1 MNDPKV
7 VVPLSF
13 PPLSDAMRFAAS
25 VLLLVFGTAPALAG
39 ATAWQELGPDVR
51 VRLITSDR
59 LNADGT
65 TLAAIELDMPQKTKT
80 YWRVPGE
87 TGIPTRLDLAGSIG
101 ISGHVFHWPHPQ
113 IEKVGGYTD
122 FVYYGP
128 VVIPFELEIVETPAE
143 LVASLLLGICSEVCI
158 PAAAEFRLPLDFDKP
173 DTGQDIRISQAIAET
188 PASWSGPGEPV
199 GQPLFDSAAGLLW
212 VPIDPAI
219 VSPQSVI
226 VDASYSGYLFGAP
239 QKSQQEGLV
248 SLPLLPSRDDGAGLA
263 GAAVTMLFLT
273 TEGPYEI
280 ARTVG
285 LAPGAE

>member
-1 MNDPKV
+1 
-7 VVPLSF
+7 
-13 PPLSDAMRFAAS
+13 MRFAAS
-25 VLLLVFGTAPALAG
+25 VLLVLSGTAPALAG
-39 ATAWQELGPDVR
+39 ATAWQELGPDAR

-59 LNADGT
+59 LNEDGT
-65 TLAAIELDMPQKTKT
+65 TLAAIELDMPQNMKT

-87 TGIPTRLDLAGSIG
+87 TGIPTQLDLAGSSG
-101 ISGHVFHWPHPQ
+101 IASHVFHWPHPQ
-113 IEKVGGYTD
+113 IEKLGGYTD

-128 VVIPFELEIVETPAE
+128 LVIPFELEVDDPPAE
-143 LVASLLLGICSEVCI
+143 LVASLLMGICSDICI
-158 PAAAEFRLPLDFDKP
+158 PATAEFRLPLDFDNA
-173 DTGQDIRISQAIAET
+173 DAGQEIRISQALAET

-199 GQPLFDSAAGLLW
+199 GQPIFDSAEGLLW

-248 SLPLLPSRDDGAGLA
+248 SLPLLPSRDNGVGLA
-263 GAAVTMLFLT
+263 GAAVTMSFMT
-273 TEGPYEI
+273 AEGPYEV

>member
-1 MNDPKV
+1 MNDAKV
-7 VVPLSF
+7 VVSLSF
-13 PPLSDAMRFAAS
+13 PPLSEAMRFAAS
-25 VLLLVFGTAPALAG
+25 VLLVLLGTAPALAG
-39 ATAWQELGPDVR
+39 ATAWQELGPDAR

-59 LNADGT
+59 LNEDGT
-65 TLAAIELDMPQKTKT
+65 TLAAIELDMPQNMKT

-87 TGIPTRLDLAGSIG
+87 TGIPTRLDLTGSTG
-101 ISGHVFHWPHPQ
+101 VAGHVFHWPHPQ

-128 VVIPFELEIVETPAE
+128 LVIPFELDIDETPAE
-143 LVASLLLGICSEVCI
+143 LVASLLMGICSDVCI
-158 PAAAEFRLPLDFDKP
+158 PATAEFRLPLNFDHV
-173 DTGQDIRISQAIAET
+173 DTGQDIRISQALAET

-199 GQPLFDSAAGLLW
+199 GQPLFDAAEGLLW
-212 VPIDPAI
+212 VPVDPAI

-226 VDASYSGYLFGAP
+226 VDASYAGYLFGAP

-248 SLPLLPSRDDGAGLA
+248 SLPLLPSRDGGAGLA

-273 TEGPYEI
+273 AEGPYEI